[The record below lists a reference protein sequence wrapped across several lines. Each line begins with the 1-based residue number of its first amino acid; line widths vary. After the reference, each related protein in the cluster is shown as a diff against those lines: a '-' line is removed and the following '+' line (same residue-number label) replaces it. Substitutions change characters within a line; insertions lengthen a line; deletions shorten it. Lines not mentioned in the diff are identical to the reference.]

1 MRACYGH
8 DSERRSR
15 PIRYHQMMTM
25 ILSEGAWTEADGGNG
40 TFQAVDPSTG
50 ERIEPA
56 YPVCSWSDL
65 DRMAVA
71 STAAVGDPANR
82 NPERIA
88 RFLEAYADRLDAR
101 REAIATMAHRETGL
115 PLEPRL
121 RVIEFD
127 RMLGQLRQAADA
139 ARDVGPD
146 SWRSPIIDEATGI
159 HSDRGPLGGAVLV
172 IGPNNF
178 PLAFHGVSG
187 GDFAS
192 AIAAGNPVIAK
203 GHPLHPGTGAMLAA
217 CAAEA
222 VADAELHP
230 ATVQFFH
237 HCDPEDGLRLIAHP
251 AIAAVGFTGSR
262 AAGLVLKAAADAAG
276 KPSFLEMSS
285 VNPVFALPG
294 AISED
299 AVGIGEAWAGSILM
313 GAGQFC
319 TKPGILIAVGD
330 DVKSLL
336 DAAISTCG
344 SAAAGIL
351 FSAEATHELESGITA
366 MIEAG
371 ADVHCGGNAASPGSR
386 FEPTLLSVDGN
397 RFLERFEVLA
407 AERFGPV
414 GLFVAASDVDEAI
427 AIAGR
432 LEGQLTVTMYTGD
445 GDDDAWDR
453 LAAVLRPRCGRLLE
467 NKMPTGVAVVP
478 SMVHGGPHPAT
489 GHPGFTAVGMPTS
502 IGRFSMAR
510 CWDGVANARLPNWL
524 R

>member
-1 MRACYGH
+1 
-8 DSERRSR
+8 
-15 PIRYHQMMTM
+15 MMTM

-71 STAAVGDPANR
+71 STAAVGHPANR
-82 NPERIA
+82 EPERIA

-222 VADAELHP
+222 VADAGLHP

-294 AISED
+294 AVSGD

-319 TKPGILIAVGD
+319 TKPGILIAIGD
-330 DVKSLL
+330 DAKSLL

-344 SAAAGIL
+344 SAAPGVL
-351 FSAEATHELESGITA
+351 FSAEASRALESGIAA

-371 ADVHCGGNAASPGSR
+371 ADVHCGGGPAGPGNH

-427 AIAGR
+427 TIAGR

-453 LAAVLRPRCGRLLE
+453 LAAVLRSRCGRLLE

-478 SMVHGGPHPAT
+478 SMVHGGPYPAT

-510 CWDGVANARLPNWL
+510 CWDGVANARLPEWL

>member
-1 MRACYGH
+1 
-8 DSERRSR
+8 
-15 PIRYHQMMTM
+15 MTM
-25 ILSEGAWTEADGGNG
+25 ILSEGVWTEVDGGNG
-40 TFQAVDPSTG
+40 TFQAVDPTTG
-50 ERIEPA
+50 ERIESE
-56 YPVCSWSDL
+56 YPVCSWADL

-71 STAAVGDPANR
+71 SAAAVGHPANR
-82 NPERIA
+82 EPERIA
-88 RFLEAYADRLDAR
+88 GFLEAYAGRLDAR

-159 HSDRGPLGGAVLV
+159 HSDRGPLGGAVLT

-203 GHPLHPGTGAMLAA
+203 GHPLHPGTGSMLAA

-222 VADAELHP
+222 VADAGLHP

-237 HCDPEDGLRLIAHP
+237 HCTPEDGLRLIAHP

-262 AAGLVLKAAADAAG
+262 AAGLAIKAAADAAG
-276 KPSFLEMSS
+276 KPAFLEMSS

-294 AISED
+294 AVSGG
-299 AVGIGEAWAGSILM
+299 AAGIGEAWAGSILM

-319 TKPGILIAVGD
+319 TKPGILIAIGGES
-330 DVKSLL
+330 KPLL
-336 DAAISTCG
+336 DAAISTCE
-344 SAAAGIL
+344 AAAPGTL
-351 FSAEATHELESGITA
+351 FSAEATRELESGITA

-386 FEPTLLSVDGN
+386 FEPTLLSVGAS
-397 RFLERFEVLA
+397 RFLDRFEILS

-414 GLFVAASDVDEAI
+414 GLFVSASSVEEAI
-427 AIAGR
+427 TIADR
-432 LEGQLTVTMYTGD
+432 LEGQLTITMYTGD

-453 LAAVLRPRCGRLLE
+453 LATVLRSRCGRLLE

-478 SMVHGGPHPAT
+478 SMVHGGPFPAT

-510 CWDGVANARLPNWL
+510 CWDGVATVRLPGWL

>member
-1 MRACYGH
+1 
-8 DSERRSR
+8 
-15 PIRYHQMMTM
+15 MTP
-25 ILSEGAWTEADGGNG
+25 ILSQGVWTELDGGHG
-40 TFQAVDPSTG
+40 TFHATDPSTG

-56 YPVCSWSDL
+56 YPVCSWADL
-65 DRMAVA
+65 DRMAAA
-71 STAAVGDPANR
+71 SAEAVGHPANQE
-82 NPERIA
+82 PERIA

-101 REAIATMAHRETGL
+101 REAIASMAHLETGL

-121 RVIEFD
+121 RVVEFD
-127 RMLGQLRQAADA
+127 RMLGQLRQAADG
-139 ARDVGPD
+139 ARDLGAG
-146 SWRSPIIDEATGI
+146 SWRSPIIDDSTGI
-159 HSDRGPLGGAVLV
+159 HSDRGPLGGAVLS

-222 VADAELHP
+222 VAESGLHP

-237 HCDPEDGLRLIAHP
+237 HCTPEDGLRLIGHP
-251 AIAAVGFTGSR
+251 AVAAVGFTGSR
-262 AAGLVLKAAADAAG
+262 AAGLAIKAAADAAG

-285 VNPVFALPG
+285 VNPVFALEQ
-294 AISED
+294 AVSAD
-299 AVGIGEAWAGSILM
+299 AVSIGEAWAASILM

-319 TKPGILIAVGD
+319 TKPGILVAIGD
-330 DVKSLL
+330 GSDRLL
-336 DAAISTCG
+336 DAAVAAC
-344 SAAAGIL
+344 AAAPAGVL
-351 FSAEATHELESGITA
+351 FSAEGVRGL
-366 MIEAG
+366 EAG
-371 ADVHCGGNAASPGSR
+371 VASMVDAGAEIRCGGTSKGPGSR
-386 FEPTLLSVDGN
+386 FEPTLLSVDAT
-397 RFLERFEVLA
+397 RFLDRFEVLA
-407 AERFGPV
+407 AERFGPL
-414 GLFVAASDVDEAI
+414 GLFVSASGLEDAI

-432 LEGQLTVTMYTGD
+432 LEGQLTITMYTGP
-445 GDDDAWDR
+445 GDDDAWSD
-453 LAAVLRPRCGRLLE
+453 LAVVLRPRCGRLLE

-510 CWDGVANARLPNWL
+510 CWDGVASARRPEWL